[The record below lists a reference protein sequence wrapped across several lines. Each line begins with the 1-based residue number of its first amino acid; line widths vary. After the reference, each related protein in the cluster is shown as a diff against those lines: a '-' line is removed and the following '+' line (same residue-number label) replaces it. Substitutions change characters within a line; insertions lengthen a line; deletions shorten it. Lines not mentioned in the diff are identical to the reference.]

1 MDDHTDYDRRFGG
14 IARLYGRAALD
25 RFARARVCVV
35 GIGGV
40 GSWAAEALAR
50 SAIGNLTL
58 VDLDHVAESNMNR
71 QIHALDTTLGL
82 AKVAAMAE
90 RIARINRSCAVEQ
103 IEDFVEPDNLA
114 VLLPPGKF
122 DFVVDA
128 IDSVKSKVALI
139 AWCRKHGIALITVGS
154 AGGQIDATRV
164 RVADLAHTEHEP
176 LLSRVRKR
184 LRAQHDF
191 PRNIKTKFGID
202 AVFSDEPLVYP
213 PALEADA
220 GAAEAGYG
228 GRGSEAGQADEADG
242 QGGESARKLTGLNC
256 SGFGSTVAV
265 TAVFGFVAAG
275 HVLLRLAAESSR
287 KPAPAATICSP
298 GVSQAVPI
306 PD

>member
-71 QIHALDTTLGL
+71 QIHALDATLGL
-82 AKVAAMAE
+82 AKVVAMAE
-90 RIARINRSCAVEQ
+90 RIVQINRSCAVEQ

-213 PALEADA
+213 PALKAD
-220 GAAEAGYG
+220 AGYG
-228 GRGSEAGQADEADG
+228 GREGEEGEEGEADG
-242 QGGESARKLTGLNC
+242 QGDESVRRLTGLNC

-265 TAVFGFVAAG
+265 TGVFGFVAAG
-275 HVLLRLAAESSR
+275 HVLSRLATESR
-287 KPAPAATICSP
+287 KLAPAATICSP
-298 GVSQAVPI
+298 GASRAVPI
-306 PD
+306 LD